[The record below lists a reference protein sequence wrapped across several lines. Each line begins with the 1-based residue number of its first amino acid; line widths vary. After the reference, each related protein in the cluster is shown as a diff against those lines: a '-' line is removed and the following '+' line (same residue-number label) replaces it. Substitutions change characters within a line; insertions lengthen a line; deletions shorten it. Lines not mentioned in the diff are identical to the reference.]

1 MWGPYSFA
9 SRKLI
14 INKCKM
20 DKSYK
25 KGKDKDK
32 EKQEKE
38 EKEDFG
44 VSTLSN

>member
-1 MWGPYSFA
+1 
-9 SRKLI
+9 
-14 INKCKM
+14 M